1 MFLDV
6 ADLRTFYDLPLGRML
21 RVLVGARIRALWPN
35 MEQLSLLGVG
45 YPGPYLRPYLGEAER
60 TIAAMP
66 AAQGVVAWPRERRNS
81 ALLVRETELPF
92 ADNMFDRAL
101 IVHGIDHCGDPAE
114 MLREIWRVL
123 APSGRMIV
131 VVANRRGLWARAETS
146 PFGYARPYSRG
157 QLEALLKDCQF
168 QITANDEALF
178 LPPTRSRLILRSAR
192 TWERIGRRVWPAFAG
207 LLVLEAQK
215 QVYRGL
221 PVTTKRV
228 ARVLRPVF
236 LPDGATTG
244 LKG

>member
-81 ALLVRETELPF
+81 AVLVRETELPF

-228 ARVLRPVF
+228 GRVLRPVF

>member
-1 MFLDV
+1 GASAVQSRQISGACMFLDV

-81 ALLVRETELPF
+81 AVLVRETELPF

-114 MLREIWRVL
+114 MLREIWR
-123 APSGRMIV
+123 
-131 VVANRRGLWARAETS
+131 
-146 PFGYARPYSRG
+146 
-157 QLEALLKDCQF
+157 
-168 QITANDEALF
+168 
-178 LPPTRSRLILRSAR
+178 
-192 TWERIGRRVWPAFAG
+192 
-207 LLVLEAQK
+207 
-215 QVYRGL
+215 
-221 PVTTKRV
+221 
-228 ARVLRPVF
+228 
-236 LPDGATTG
+236 
-244 LKG
+244 